1 MIIIAFSAK
10 TSKILPRIFCRGFR
24 HCAPIV
30 PTTNDSGE
38 LIMYQFVRPGNI
50 AKITLHLRDIQILA
64 AYGWQFVYLPI
75 DAPDMTVVN
84 AWSCVALSK
93 YVLKIHNPML
103 LTPNALHRFLTK

>member
-1 MIIIAFSAK
+1 MIIIAFSKK

-30 PTTNDSGE
+30 PKTNDSGE

-50 AKITLHLRDIQILA
+50 AQITLHLRDIQILA
-64 AYGWQFVYLPI
+64 AHGWQFVYVPI
-75 DAPDMTVVN
+75 DAPNMTNVN

-93 YVLKIHNPML
+93 YAARIHQPCI
-103 LTPNALHRFLTK
+103 LTPSALHKFLTK